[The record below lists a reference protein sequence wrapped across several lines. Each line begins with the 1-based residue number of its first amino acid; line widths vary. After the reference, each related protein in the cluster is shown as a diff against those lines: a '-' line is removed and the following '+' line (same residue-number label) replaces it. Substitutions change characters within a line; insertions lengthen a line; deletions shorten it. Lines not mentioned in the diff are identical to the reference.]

1 MAMIRKILRRFSNLI
16 EKLENGEY
24 KEDTLDELLIAKGI
38 DPEKLMEDVSDQ
50 RNYDGKS
57 NAIYRALGRIEK
69 IKERGEKMRKQSHLG
84 GGCG

>member
-1 MAMIRKILRRFSNLI
+1 MIKKILQRLSNLI
-16 EKLENGEY
+16 GKLENGENQ
-24 KEDTLDELLIAKGI
+24 EDPLDELLIAKGI

-69 IKERGEKMRKQSHLG
+69 TKERGEKMRKQSHLG
-84 GGCG
+84 GGRG